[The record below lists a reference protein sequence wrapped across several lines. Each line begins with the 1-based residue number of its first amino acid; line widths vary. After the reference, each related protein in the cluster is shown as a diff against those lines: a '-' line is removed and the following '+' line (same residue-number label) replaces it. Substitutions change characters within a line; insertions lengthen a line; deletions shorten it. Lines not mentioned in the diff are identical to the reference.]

1 MTKRITTETMQM
13 NRSTIFAVLALFL
26 AGCNPQPNQPSVTEA
41 PAPAPAPSSAPAA
54 TPAPKADACDH
65 VSDLF
70 DMLVKKKADGWVEAD
85 ALADMSARGEYSL
98 GYVVDG
104 VFGDRFG
111 PGGSAMAR
119 ADTMAACL
127 RMAKGG
133 DLY

>member
-1 MTKRITTETMQM
+1 M
-13 NRSTIFAVLALFL
+13 NRSTIFAALALFL
-26 AGCNPQPNQPSVTEA
+26 VACSPSPQPNQQPVAETSA
-41 PAPAPAPSSAPAA
+41 PAPAPAPAAAPAPEA
-54 TPAPKADACDH
+54 EKCDH
-65 VSDLF
+65 VADLF

-85 ALADMSARGEYSL
+85 VLADMSARGEYSL

-111 PGGSAMAR
+111 PGGGAMAR
-119 ADTMAACL
+119 ADTLAACR

>member
-1 MTKRITTETMQM
+1 MT
-13 NRSTIFAVLALFL
+13 RSTIFAVLAFFL
-26 AGCNPQPNQPSVTEA
+26 AACNPQPSQQLVAEAPASA
-41 PAPAPAPSSAPAA
+41 PAPAS
-54 TPAPKADACDH
+54 KADACDH
-65 VSDLF
+65 VADLF

-111 PGGSAMAR
+111 PGGGAMAR
-119 ADTMAACL
+119 ADTLAACQ